1 MGDNRLI
8 KKLNL
13 AGISGRGTGGGDPKG
28 GEGKNI
34 SDMML
39 DHRYL
44 RQSSA
49 LINESL
55 QKGFDVLQLSDG
67 SIVTTGTK
75 TVVHH
80 YKWDE
85 EKGKL
90 VKTKSETSGV
100 VPAKK
105 ARQTRQEQEEEDEAQ
120 EEEA

>member
-1 MGDNRLI
+1 MM
-8 KKLNL
+8 
-13 AGISGRGTGGGDPKG
+13 DP
-28 GEGKNI
+28 
-34 SDMML
+34 
-39 DHRYL
+39 RYL

-67 SIVTTGTK
+67 SVVTTGTK

-80 YKWDE
+80 YRWDE

-100 VPAKK
+100 TPVRKSRK
-105 ARQTRQEQEEEDEAQ
+105 VSREEESP
-120 EEEA
+120 EEV